1 MTTETMSVH
10 RALSELKMLEKRIN
24 SEIGSVNFVTYATA
38 GALNINGVKR
48 GVYMDQMS
56 ADYQRVTDLYR
67 RFAAIK
73 DTVGESNATTYVTI
87 AGEKMT
93 VARAIAK
100 KNNDVEHLDYLL
112 RTLTSQYNQ
121 AQARVNTLNASLEQ
135 RANERIKAV
144 HGSVTENNAE
154 QAEQTKKLFI
164 ENETAQ
170 LIDPIGVAK
179 VIVELRNYI
188 DQFTAEVDAV
198 LSESNAV
205 TMITI
210 NY

>member
-10 RALSELKMLEKRIN
+10 RALSELKVLEKRLQ
-24 SEIGSVNFVTYATA
+24 SEIGGNDFVTHATA

-48 GVYMDQMS
+48 GEYINLMTTS
-56 ADYQRVTDLYR
+56 YQRTTDLIR
-67 RFAAIK
+67 RFMAIK
-73 DTVGESNATTYVTI
+73 DAVGESNATTYLTI

-100 KNNDVEHLDYLL
+100 KNNDINHLDFLL
-112 RTLTSQYNQ
+112 KTLTSQYNI
-121 AQARVNTLNASLEQ
+121 AQARVNNLNATLEQ

-170 LIDPIGVAK
+170 LVDPIGVAK
-179 VIVELRNYI
+179 AIVELRNHI

>member
-24 SEIGSVNFVTYATA
+24 NEIGSVNFVTYATA

-56 ADYQRVTDLYR
+56 ADYQRIMDLYR
-67 RFAAIK
+67 RFVAIK

-154 QAEQTKKLFI
+154 QAEQTKQLFI

-179 VIVELRNYI
+179 VIVEMRDYI

>member
-24 SEIGSVNFVTYATA
+24 NEIGSVNFVTYATA

-56 ADYQRVTDLYR
+56 ADYQRVMDLYR

-154 QAEQTKKLFI
+154 RAEQTKKLFI

-179 VIVELRNYI
+179 VIVELRDYI